1 MTMSAKENESIA
13 RQIIE
18 AFNSRDPA
26 TALELVSDHAELV
39 DVPFGEVYR
48 GPDGL
53 REYHTSWMSAFPD
66 GRVEITNVIAD
77 DRQAVVEY
85 TGQGTMTGAM
95 STGGGDIPPTGRRMQ
110 MKLCDVMEIEDGKVI
125 RYRSYFDA
133 ASMMQQLGLTSEP
146 AAPQG

>member
-1 MTMSAKENESIA
+1 
-13 RQIIE
+13 
-18 AFNSRDPA
+18 
-26 TALELVSDHAELV
+26 
-39 DVPFGEVYR
+39 
-48 GPDGL
+48 
-53 REYHTSWMSAFPD
+53 MSAFPD

-110 MKLCDVMEIEDGKVI
+110 MKLCDFMEIEDGKVI

-133 ASMMQQLGLTSEP
+133 AFMMQQLGLTSEP